1 MIYSPRVPTPK
12 KKFYAPPAYQY
23 PCFGNPCRLRYPLH
37 VVSLVSK
44 TPLMRTFP
52 KSLATFRKMVN
63 ERGER
68 LRKLTQEELKKLAS
82 EPPEQLIVDSRPATI
97 GIIVESKPDGA
108 LRIVIQGFMKARFIP
123 GKHVALD
130 GFYKHPDGT
139 VSTMP
144 NDEFYEF
151 D

>member
-1 MIYSPRVPTPK
+1 
-12 KKFYAPPAYQY
+12 
-23 PCFGNPCRLRYPLH
+23 
-37 VVSLVSK
+37 
-44 TPLMRTFP
+44 MRTFP
-52 KSLATFRKMVN
+52 KSLATFRKIVD

-68 LRKLTQEELKKLAS
+68 LRKLTQEELKKIGPERL
-82 EPPEQLIVDSRPATI
+82 EQLIVESRPATI
-97 GIIVESKPDGA
+97 GIIVQPKPDGS
-108 LRIVIQGFMKARFIP
+108 LRVVIQGFMKARFVP

-144 NDEFYEF
+144 DEEFYEF